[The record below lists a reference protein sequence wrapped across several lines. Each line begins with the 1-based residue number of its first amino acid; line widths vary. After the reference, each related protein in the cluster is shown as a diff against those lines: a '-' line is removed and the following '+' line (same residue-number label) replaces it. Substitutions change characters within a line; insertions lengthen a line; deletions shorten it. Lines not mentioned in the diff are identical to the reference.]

1 MSKKSLLALLL
12 VAVMALSGCSLV
24 MKDQEVDN
32 LLTIIDVN
40 GTLVNK
46 QVFANTY
53 EYNLYIEQYYASML
67 ASFGG
72 DGTVDTD
79 AVLQSTI
86 DTIITSLVTSQ
97 KCAELG
103 FDQLTAED
111 EAQVQADA
119 QVAYEEELEYV
130 KEYYFANTELSGEEL
145 EAAVAEQA
153 AASGVTLEVMV
164 ENARATLIS
173 DRLRASVTDLV
184 TVTDEDIQAELDALI
199 AEEKTGY
206 ENNLAAYGLAVN
218 NSTAAIYYTPAG
230 YRTVKLIETTKPTE
244 EGAEDTAKTEIE
256 ALAARLQA
264 GEAFDTLSETVA
276 TKVVCEVSTDLDAA
290 IVDAAMRIP
299 AAGEV
304 SPVVETATGYALI
317 QYVEDVAENTVTLD
331 EVRDS
336 LYEGVLTEKQ
346 DAAYE
351 EAVAAWIAEADVKIY
366 TENINN

>member
-184 TVTDEDIQAELDALI
+184 TVTDEDIQALEYAAATLAGAGEILLQTGEHPGKLKDNVCSPGGSTI
-199 AEEKTGY
+199 AGLNVLEQRAFRGAVMDCVK
-206 ENNLAAYGLAVN
+206 AAYKRNQELG
-218 NSTAAIYYTPAG
+218 
-230 YRTVKLIETTKPTE
+230 K
-244 EGAEDTAKTEIE
+244 
-256 ALAARLQA
+256 
-264 GEAFDTLSETVA
+264 
-276 TKVVCEVSTDLDAA
+276 
-290 IVDAAMRIP
+290 
-299 AAGEV
+299 
-304 SPVVETATGYALI
+304 
-317 QYVEDVAENTVTLD
+317 
-331 EVRDS
+331 
-336 LYEGVLTEKQ
+336 
-346 DAAYE
+346 
-351 EAVAAWIAEADVKIY
+351 
-366 TENINN
+366 